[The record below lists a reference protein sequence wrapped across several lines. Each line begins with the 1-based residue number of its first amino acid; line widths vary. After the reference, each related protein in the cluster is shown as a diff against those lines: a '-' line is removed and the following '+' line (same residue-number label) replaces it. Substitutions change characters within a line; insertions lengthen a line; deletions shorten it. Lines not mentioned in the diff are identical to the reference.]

1 MSQFKPGKYTP
12 NIDRRGMTSI
22 NRGKIGVFA
31 TNNHLTPAE
40 MILTE
45 VLDEVICR
53 VIKASINDGGEPL
66 ISCQEIKDWTGEIRD
81 ENTEIVI

>member
-12 NIDRRGMTSI
+12 NIDRSGMTSI

-53 VIKASINDGGEPL
+53 VIEASINDGGRATNQL
-66 ISCQEIKDWTGEIRD
+66 SR
-81 ENTEIVI
+81 N